1 MSAMPPHEQ
10 SDFSG
15 RQNSPSPQGS
25 QPRKRRFSSS
35 QLTAIIIIG
44 IIFGSCALCGV
55 VGGIAEYLNP
65 SNSNANG
72 HISNSSQPT
81 TATQNGTSTERATY
95 RYFDGGRACQFL
107 ASVNGLSLGSYTKY
121 TNSEGYTCSGGE
133 RLIKLSC
140 SPVSDALCNEVSY
153 SVDGEEQGA
162 TSAELHYSGT
172 SLHAESHRR
181 DIQLFIQYCTQLAR
195 QALGAEMS
203 AEMRQYLQSTDNFLP
218 MRPEPSRDTL
228 ERHTLKRSLGSG
240 FVKILT
246 RRNDLPGGP
255 AYFIFFTVYPDEH
268 WADR

>member
-1 MSAMPPHEQ
+1 MSATPPHEQ
-10 SDFSG
+10 GGFSG
-15 RQNSPSPQGS
+15 QQNYTPPQGS
-25 QPRKRRFSSS
+25 PPRRRFSSS

-65 SNSNANG
+65 SNPNANSP
-72 HISNSSQPT
+72 ISNSSQPI
-81 TATQNGTSTERATY
+81 TANQNGESTERVTN

-107 ASVNGLSLGSYTKY
+107 ASVNGLNLGNYTKY
-121 TNSEGYTCSGGE
+121 TNTEGYTCSDGK

-153 SVDGEEQGA
+153 SIDGEEQGA
-162 TSAELHYSGT
+162 TSAELYYSGT

-181 DIQLFIQYCTQLAR
+181 DIQTFIQYCNQLAR
-195 QALGAEMS
+195 QALGAEIN
-203 AEMRQYLQSTDNFLP
+203 AEMRQYIQNTSRFLP
-218 MRPEPSRDTL
+218 MRPEPDRDTL
-228 ERHTLKRSLGSG
+228 ERHTMKRNLGSG

-268 WADR
+268 WIDR